1 MLKIGITGGIGT
13 GKSTICEIFA
23 LLGVPVYYADQAA
36 KTLMAT
42 NSGLK
47 QQLITTFGTATFTSK
62 GELDTK
68 YVANKVFNDENALQQ
83 LNALVHPIVLADFEK
98 WCSQQ
103 HTPYILK
110 EAALLIES
118 GSYKQCDYTI
128 LVESPIALRINRLL
142 NRDKSS
148 EAQIRARIANQL
160 PDEEKAKLANFLILN
175 DEKHLLIPQIIALHT
190 QFLIG
195 SSGV

>member
-23 LLGVPVYYADQAA
+23 LLGVPVYHADQAA
-36 KTLMAT
+36 KKLMAT
-42 NSGLK
+42 NSRLK
-47 QQLITTFGTATFTSK
+47 QQLITTFGNATFTTE

-68 YVANKVFNDENALQQ
+68 YIANKVFNNEKALKQ
-83 LNALVHPIVLADFEK
+83 LNALVHPAVLADFDQ

-103 HTPYILK
+103 QTPYVLK

-118 GSYKQCDYTI
+118 GSYKQCDHTI
-128 LVESPIALRINRLL
+128 LVESPIALRIQRLL
-142 NRDKSS
+142 NRDNST

-160 PDEEKAKLANFLILN
+160 PDEEKAKVANFLLLN
-175 DEKHLLIPQIIALHT
+175 NEEDLLIPQILALHT
-190 QFLIG
+190 QFLKAN
-195 SSGV
+195 S

>member
-23 LLGVPVYYADQAA
+23 LLGIPVYNADKAA
-36 KTLMAT
+36 KRLMAT
-42 NSGLK
+42 NEGLK
-47 QQLITTFGTATFTSK
+47 KQLIATFGTAAFTST
-62 GELDTK
+62 GDLDTT
-68 YVANKVFNDENALQQ
+68 YLANKVFTDEKALKQ
-83 LNALVHPIVLADFEK
+83 LNALVHPSVLADFEQ

-103 HTPYILK
+103 HAPYVLK

-128 LVESPIALRINRLL
+128 LVESPLARRIQRLQS
-142 NRDKSS
+142 RDNSS

-160 PDEEKAKLANFLILN
+160 PEEEKAKVANYLLLN
-175 DEKHLLIPQIIALHT
+175 DEKHLLIPQILALHM
-190 QFLIG
+190 QFLKA
-195 SSGV
+195 SNR

>member
-23 LLGVPVYYADQAA
+23 LLGIPVYNADKAA
-36 KTLMAT
+36 KRLMAT
-42 NSGLK
+42 NEGLK
-47 QQLITTFGTATFTSK
+47 KQLIATFGTVAFTST
-62 GELDTK
+62 GDLDTT
-68 YVANKVFNDENALQQ
+68 YIANKVFNEDIALKQ
-83 LNALVHPIVLADFEK
+83 LNALVHPAVLADFDQ

-103 HTPYILK
+103 QAPYVLK

-128 LVESPIALRINRLL
+128 LVESPLEWRIQRLQ
-142 NRDKSS
+142 NRDNSS

-175 DEKHLLIPQIIALHT
+175 DEKHLLIPQILALHM
-190 QFLIG
+190 QFLKA
-195 SSGV
+195 SNR

>member
-23 LLGVPVYYADQAA
+23 LLGIPVYNADKAA
-36 KTLMAT
+36 KRLMAT
-42 NSGLK
+42 NEGLK
-47 QQLITTFGTATFTSK
+47 KQLIATFGTAAFTST
-62 GELDTK
+62 GDLDST
-68 YVANKVFNDENALQQ
+68 YLANKVFTDEKALKQ
-83 LNALVHPIVLADFEK
+83 LNALVHPSVLADFDQ
-98 WCSQQ
+98 WCSKQIA
-103 HTPYILK
+103 PYVLK

-160 PDEEKAKLANFLILN
+160 PEEEKAKVANYLLLN
-175 DEKHLLIPQIIALHT
+175 DEKHLLIPQILALHT
-190 QFLIG
+190 QFLKA
-195 SSGV
+195 SNR

>member
-23 LLGVPVYYADQAA
+23 LLGIPVYNADKAA
-36 KTLMAT
+36 KRLMAT
-42 NSGLK
+42 NEGLK
-47 QQLITTFGTATFTSK
+47 KQLIATFGTVAFTST
-62 GELDTK
+62 GDLDTT
-68 YVANKVFNDENALQQ
+68 YIANKVFNEDKALKQ
-83 LNALVHPIVLADFEK
+83 LNALVHPAVLADFDQ

-103 HTPYILK
+103 QAPYVLK

-128 LVESPIALRINRLL
+128 LVESPLEWRIQRLQ
-142 NRDKSS
+142 NRDNSS
-148 EAQIRARIANQL
+148 EAQIRARIANQW

-175 DEKHLLIPQIIALHT
+175 DEKHLLIPQILALHT
-190 QFLIG
+190 QFLKA
-195 SSGV
+195 SNR

>member
-23 LLGVPVYYADQAA
+23 LLGVPVFYADQAA
-36 KTLMAT
+36 KSLMVN
-42 NSGLK
+42 NSNLK
-47 QQLITTFGTATFTSK
+47 QKLISTFGTATFTKK

-68 YVANKVFNDENALQQ
+68 YLANKVFNNEKALQQ
-83 LNALVHPIVLADFEK
+83 LNALVHPAVLADFDK

-103 HTPYILK
+103 QAPYVLK

-118 GSYKQCDYTI
+118 GSYKQCDYII
-128 LVESPIALRINRLL
+128 LVESPIALRIERLL
-142 NRDKSS
+142 SRDNNT
-148 EAQIRARIANQL
+148 EEQIKARIASQL
-160 PDEEKAKLANFLILN
+160 PDKEKAKLANFLILN

-190 QFLIG
+190 QFLKG
-195 SSGV
+195 RSGV

>member
-47 QQLITTFGTATFTSK
+47 QQLITAFGSATFTNK

-68 YVANKVFNDENALQQ
+68 YIANKVFSDVKALEQ
-83 LNALVHPIVLADFEK
+83 LNALVHPAVLAHFDK

-103 HTPYILK
+103 HSPYILK

-128 LVESPIALRINRLL
+128 LVESPMALRVKRLKA
-142 NRDKSS
+142 RDNSS

-160 PDEEKAKLANFLILN
+160 SDEEKARLANFLILN

>member
-23 LLGVPVYYADQAA
+23 LLGIPVYNADKAA
-36 KTLMAT
+36 KRLMAT
-42 NSGLK
+42 NEGLK
-47 QQLITTFGTATFTSK
+47 KQLIASFGSLAFTST
-62 GELDTK
+62 GDLDTT
-68 YVANKVFNDENALQQ
+68 YIANKVFTDEKALKQ
-83 LNALVHPIVLADFEK
+83 LNALVHPAVLADFDQ

-103 HTPYILK
+103 HAPYVLK

-128 LVESPIALRINRLL
+128 LVESPLARRIQRLQS
-142 NRDKSS
+142 RDNSS

-160 PDEEKAKLANFLILN
+160 SEEEKAKVANYLLLN
-175 DEKHLLIPQIIALHT
+175 DEKHLLIPQVLALHT
-190 QFLIG
+190 QFLKE
-195 SSGV
+195 SNR

>member
-23 LLGVPVYYADQAA
+23 LLGVPVYHADQAA
-36 KTLMAT
+36 KKLMAT
-42 NSGLK
+42 NSRLK
-47 QQLITTFGTATFTSK
+47 QQLITTFGNATFTTE

-68 YVANKVFNDENALQQ
+68 YIANKVFNNEKALKQ
-83 LNALVHPIVLADFEK
+83 LNALVHPAVLADFDQ

-103 HTPYILK
+103 QAPYVLK

-118 GSYKQCDYTI
+118 GSYKQCDHTI
-128 LVESPIALRINRLL
+128 LVESPIALRIQRLL
-142 NRDKSS
+142 NRDNST

-160 PDEEKAKLANFLILN
+160 PDEEKAKVANFLLLN
-175 DEKHLLIPQIIALHT
+175 NEEDLLIPQILALHT
-190 QFLIG
+190 QFLKAN
-195 SSGV
+195 S

>member
-23 LLGVPVYYADQAA
+23 LLGIPVYNADKAA
-36 KTLMAT
+36 KRLMAT
-42 NSGLK
+42 NEGLK
-47 QQLITTFGTATFTSK
+47 KQLIATFGTAAFTNT
-62 GELDTK
+62 GDLDTT
-68 YVANKVFNDENALQQ
+68 YIANKVFNDDKALKQ
-83 LNALVHPIVLADFEK
+83 LNALVHPAVLADFDQ

-103 HTPYILK
+103 QAPYVLK

-128 LVESPIALRINRLL
+128 LVESPLAWRIQRLQ
-142 NRDKSS
+142 NRDNSS

-160 PDEEKAKLANFLILN
+160 PEEEKAKVANYLLLN
-175 DEKHLLIPQIIALHT
+175 DEKHLLIPQILALHT
-190 QFLIG
+190 QFLKA
-195 SSGV
+195 SNR

>member
-1 MLKIGITGGIGT
+1 MLKIGLTGGIGT
-13 GKSTICEIFA
+13 GKSTIGEIFA
-23 LLGVPVYYADQAA
+23 LLGIPVYYADQAA
-36 KTLMAT
+36 KKLMAT
-42 NSGLK
+42 NADLK
-47 QQLITTFGTATFTSK
+47 EHLITTFGTATFTKK

-68 YVANKVFNDENALQQ
+68 YIANKVFNDEKALKQ
-83 LNALVHPIVLADFEK
+83 LNKLVHPAVLADFDN

-128 LVESPIALRINRLL
+128 LVESPMALRIKRLL
-142 NRDKSS
+142 KRDKSNLQ
-148 EAQIRARIANQL
+148 QIKARIASQL

-175 DEKHLLIPQIIALHT
+175 DEEHLLIPQIIALHT
-190 QFLIG
+190 QFLKG
-195 SSGV
+195 SSGI

>member
-23 LLGVPVYYADQAA
+23 LLGIPVYNADKAA
-36 KTLMAT
+36 KRLMAT
-42 NSGLK
+42 NEGLK
-47 QQLITTFGTATFTSK
+47 KQLIATFGTAAFTNS
-62 GELDTK
+62 GDLDTT
-68 YVANKVFNDENALQQ
+68 YIANKVFTDKKALKH
-83 LNALVHPIVLADFEK
+83 LNALVHPAVLADFDQ

-103 HTPYILK
+103 QAPYVLK

-128 LVESPIALRINRLL
+128 LVESPLALRIQRLL
-142 NRDKSS
+142 SRDNSS

-175 DEKHLLIPQIIALHT
+175 DEKHLLIPQILALHT
-190 QFLIG
+190 QFLKA
-195 SSGV
+195 SNR

>member
-42 NSGLK
+42 NSDLK

-83 LNALVHPIVLADFEK
+83 LNALVHPVVLADFEK
-98 WCSQQ
+98 WCSRQ

-160 PDEEKAKLANFLILN
+160 PDEEKVKLANFLILN